1 MEMMWMCIVVSYVLL
16 GFLEVGVTS
25 HITCTGIKCEK
36 GMKLCCMIRNGNPY
50 KSCVSA
56 GQSCEKYW
64 SSSCKRPCVLDCNRA
79 RDSLCV
85 FMLGKTISD
94 LWVTQQ

>member
-1 MEMMWMCIVVSYVLL
+1 MTTLVHSVPCVELL
-16 GFLEVGVTS
+16 RASFSRIAG

-79 RDSLCV
+79 RDSCV
-85 FMLGKTISD
+85 CSCSERPSRTYG
-94 LWVTQQ
+94 